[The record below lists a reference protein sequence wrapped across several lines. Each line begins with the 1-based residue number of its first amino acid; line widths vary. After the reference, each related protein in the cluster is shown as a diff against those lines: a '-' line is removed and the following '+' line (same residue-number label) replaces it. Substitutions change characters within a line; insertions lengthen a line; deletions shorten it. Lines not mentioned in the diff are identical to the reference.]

1 MNQERGQGFLLE
13 LPTLRLELPF
23 SPILLNKLFIQT
35 GDGSMAP
42 LEDIAETIGKDQGL
56 TAKVLTMANSAF
68 YGLQSEVRT
77 VNRAVTVLGLN
88 EVRTLI
94 LALGVR
100 HIATL
105 HPLPKGF
112 DISAYFEHQLA
123 VGLAAKELAPA
134 LGAPDAENLFTAGVL
149 HDLGKLLI
157 AQHRPSD
164 WLAIETLAK
173 TDVIPFHRA
182 EDRYWG
188 LDHGL
193 VGSMVLKSWNLP
205 PELTEPV
212 NWHHAPT
219 HAPDH
224 RRAALTLCTAD
235 AIIHF
240 LTNPVAPGTA
250 PWQNVLAKFHLS
262 IDDTLESIQTVL
274 ASRPPNLFAAAA

>member
-123 VGLAAKELAPA
+123 VGLAAKELAPPSA
-134 LGAPDAENLFTAGVL
+134 HPTPRTFSPSASSTTWENSSSPSTAPATGWPSKPWPRPTSSPSTGQKTGIGASTTASWAPWSSNPGICPPNSPNPSTGTTPRPMPRTIGAP
-149 HDLGKLLI
+149 
-157 AQHRPSD
+157 P
-164 WLAIETLAK
+164 
-173 TDVIPFHRA
+173 
-182 EDRYWG
+182 
-188 LDHGL
+188 
-193 VGSMVLKSWNLP
+193 
-205 PELTEPV
+205 
-212 NWHHAPT
+212 
-219 HAPDH
+219 
-224 RRAALTLCTAD
+224 
-235 AIIHF
+235 
-240 LTNPVAPGTA
+240 
-250 PWQNVLAKFHLS
+250 
-262 IDDTLESIQTVL
+262 
-274 ASRPPNLFAAAA
+274 